1 MTTNKSRY
9 IKKNRKKGACVV
21 LMRQEEIQ
29 MKTKM
34 LWAELNK
41 RGIYTEE
48 ELDKA
53 LKEKPINIA
62 IFVID
67 PDKHEKRKAL

>member
-1 MTTNKSRY
+1 
-9 IKKNRKKGACVV
+9 
-21 LMRQEEIQ
+21 MRQEEIQ

-67 PDKHEKRKAL
+67 PDKHEKKKAL